1 MNTSFIYFTSQ
12 NHSSHINLTSLSK
25 TLTPIP
31 YTYFLEATCDV
42 TFKDLG
48 SFDSTHV
55 VKKLVPK
62 INYDVPIEDVP
73 LLAVQFTKFSCGSLT
88 LGLAMC
94 RAVLDGAS
102 AANFINSWA
111 KLTKIRKTLDS
122 SLIPFS

>member
-1 MNTSFIYFTSQ
+1 MQHYSFIKVGILETGRRGRG
-12 NHSSHINLTSLSK
+12 NVKRLS
-25 TLTPIP
+25 
-31 YTYFLEATCDV
+31 TYFLEATCDV